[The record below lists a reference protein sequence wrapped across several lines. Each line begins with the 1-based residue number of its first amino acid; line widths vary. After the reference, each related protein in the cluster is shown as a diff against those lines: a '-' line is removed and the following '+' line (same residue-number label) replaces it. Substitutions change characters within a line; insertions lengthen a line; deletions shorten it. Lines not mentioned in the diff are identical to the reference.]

1 MESEA
6 AEAAATAMAAGE
18 TGAVESREEPG
29 TTSSLFPLSDA
40 PAAGTT
46 VAPRVPQWLSNS
58 SFTAD
63 FAAINEA
70 VSSVHDRHASP
81 RSESESDDGRGRGR
95 EGDLPA
101 TGTSYDLLES
111 SESGGDSKSESRRR
125 KKKSKRRRKRSRER
139 GDDGA
144 GEFGSRK
151 SDVRAWAGSAL
162 KPAKDYYFDSR
173 GDRDNLA
180 FGSIYRMDVARHK
193 ILNPEKT
200 IGIEFRRLYQQKG
213 SILDAD
219 GDVDALD
226 SKLKSAGRYWSPKY
240 SALERHRNYKRSRML
255 APRKSTSD
263 LPGEFI
269 SLMEPKT
276 LQDSKDVGSVV
287 ETFMVE
293 ESWEDEV
300 LRKTREFNRRTRE
313 NPNDDKVWLE
323 FAEFQDKVASRQPQ
337 KGARLQTLEKKIGI
351 LEKAAELN
359 PDNEELLLRLLK
371 AYQSRDSSDV
381 LLGRW
386 EKILVQHSSSANL
399 WREFLRILKGEFSR
413 FKVSEVRKMYS
424 HAIQALSSSCIKQL
438 RQVSQMSDASRDPT
452 VVQLELGL
460 AEVFISLCRFE
471 WQAGYRELATAL
483 FQAQIEFSLFC
494 PSLCLTE
501 NSKQRLFEHFWSS
514 GGARVGEEGAIG
526 WSTWLE
532 KEEEYRQRII
542 KEETSQDNE
551 KGGWTGWFEPLSK
564 HKETDKPLEG
574 VPDAAVQDVEEDGEP
589 EDTNQEDDTETLLK
603 MLGIDVDTGPSDNV
617 KDVSTWTRWSVEES
631 SRDCIHWMPV
641 HAKSG
646 KSSTNEDSDKEEDED
661 LFGVILFEDV
671 CEYLFSLCSEESRLF
686 LVTQF
691 VEFFGGKI
699 SQRICTN
706 NSSWLEKIPSLEELP
721 DALLHWFRR
730 VHDTLKKVDN
740 TSNSC
745 SMEFLL
751 SCNNDISEKGPMMS
765 FLRNAILLCLTAF
778 PRNYVLE
785 EAALI
790 AEELSVTKMNSLS
803 YSGTPCR
810 VLAKSLLKRDR
821 QDILLCGVY
830 ARREAVSGNI
840 DLARKVFDM
849 ALSSAEVL
857 PPERQSDAPLLY
869 FWYAE
874 VELFG
879 NHVDDQ
885 ESLFRAMHILCCL
898 ASGVAYS
905 SFKCQPSQMQ
915 LLRARQ
921 GFRERL
927 RTVRSAWSRGS
938 VNDQSVALVCS
949 AALFE
954 ELTSGWATGI
964 EVLDQA
970 LSMVLPG
977 YLFSFC
983 PERRSNSYQL
993 EYLFNYY
1000 VKMLQ
1005 RHHGQLGLSK
1015 IWDSILHGLQTYP
1028 YSPELFSALVEISHL
1043 YTSPNKLRWT
1053 FDELCHKRP
1062 SVVVWLFALAF
1073 EMGRGGSR
1081 HRIHGLFERALAND
1095 SLRTSVL
1102 MWRSYIAYEIDIA
1115 QNPSGARRIFF
1126 RAIHA
1131 CPWSKKLWLDG
1142 FLKLNSILS
1151 AKELS
1156 DLQEVMR
1163 DKELNLRT
1171 DIYEILLQDDI
1182 VS

>member
-6 AEAAATAMAAGE
+6 EEAAVTAMAGE
-18 TGAVESREEPG
+18 TGTTESQYRQGEPR
-29 TTSSLFPLSDA
+29 TTSSLFPLSNT
-40 PAAGTT
+40 PAASTT
-46 VAPRVPQWLSNS
+46 VAPGVPQWLSNS
-58 SFTAD
+58 SFAAD

-70 VSSVHDRHASP
+70 VSSIHDRHASP
-81 RSESESDDGRGRGR
+81 DSESESDDGRGRER

-101 TGTSYDLLES
+101 SGTSYALLES
-111 SESGGDSKSESRRR
+111 SESGGDSKSESTRR

-144 GEFGSRK
+144 GDLGSRK
-151 SDVRAWAGSAL
+151 SDVRAWAGSAF

-193 ILNPEKT
+193 LLNPAKS
-200 IGIEFRRLYQQKG
+200 ISIEFRRLYQQNG

-219 GDVDALD
+219 GDIDALD
-226 SKLKSAGRYWSPKY
+226 SKVKSAGRYWSPKY
-240 SALERHRNYKRSRML
+240 SALERHRNYKHLRIL
-255 APRKSTSD
+255 APSKSTSD
-263 LPGEFI
+263 LPGDFI
-269 SLMEPKT
+269 SLVEPEASR
-276 LQDSKDVGSVV
+276 DSNNGGSFV
-287 ETFMVE
+287 ETSMVE

-300 LRKTREFNRRTRE
+300 LRKTREFNKRTRE
-313 NPNDDKVWLE
+313 NPYDDKVWIE
-323 FAEFQDKVASRQPQ
+323 FAKFQDKVASRQPQ

-359 PDNEELLLRLLK
+359 PENEELLLHLLK
-371 AYQSRDSSDV
+371 AYQSRDNSDV

-386 EKILVQHSSSANL
+386 EKILVQHSSSAKL
-399 WREFLRILKGEFSR
+399 WREFLRILQGEFSR
-413 FKVSEVRKMYS
+413 FKVSEMRKMYS
-424 HAIQALSSSCIKQL
+424 HAIQALSSACSKQH
-438 RQVSQMSDASRDPT
+438 RQVSQISDASHDPAI
-452 VVQLELGL
+452 VQLELGL
-460 AEVFISLCRFE
+460 VEVFISLCRFE

-483 FQAQIEFSLFC
+483 FQAEIEFSLFC
-494 PSLCLTE
+494 PSLRLTE

-526 WSTWLE
+526 WSVWLE
-532 KEEEYRQRII
+532 KEEEDRQRII

-564 HKETDKPLEG
+564 HKETDKPSEG
-574 VPDAAVQDVEEDGEP
+574 VPGAAVDDVEEDGEP
-589 EDTNQEDDTETLLK
+589 EDTNQEENTETLLK

-646 KSSTNEDSDKEEDED
+646 KSNINEESDKEEDED
-661 LFGVILFEDV
+661 LLGVILYEDV
-671 CEYLFSLCSEESRLF
+671 CEYLFSLCSEESRLL

-706 NSSWLEKIPSLEELP
+706 NSSWLEKILSLEEFS

-730 VHDTLKKVDN
+730 VHNTLKKVDS
-740 TSNSC
+740 TSHSC

-751 SCNNDISEKGPMMS
+751 SCKNDISEWAHVMT

-830 ARREAVSGNI
+830 AQREAVSGNI

-874 VELFG
+874 VELSS
-879 NHVDDQ
+879 NHVNDQ
-885 ESLFRAMHILCCL
+885 ESIFRAMHILCCL
-898 ASGVAYS
+898 GSGVTYS
-905 SFKCQPSQMQ
+905 SFKCQPSQLQ

-927 RTVRSAWSRGS
+927 RTICSAWSRGS

-970 LSMVLPG
+970 LAMVL
-977 YLFSFC
+977 

-993 EYLFNYY
+993 EYLYNYY
-1000 VKMLQ
+1000 VKILQ

-1015 IWDSILHGLQTYP
+1015 IWDFIFHGLQTYP

-1053 FDELCHKRP
+1053 LDELSHKRP

-1073 EMGRGGSR
+1073 EMSRGGSR

-1095 SLRTSVL
+1095 SLQTSVL
-1102 MWRSYIAYEIDIA
+1102 LWRSYISYEIDIA
-1115 QNPSGARRIFF
+1115 ENPSAARRIFF

-1171 DIYEILLQDDI
+1171 DIYEILLEDDI

>member
-1 MESEA
+1 M
-6 AEAAATAMAAGE
+6 
-18 TGAVESREEPG
+18 
-29 TTSSLFPLSDA
+29 
-40 PAAGTT
+40 PAA
-46 VAPRVPQWLSNS
+46 
-58 SFTAD
+58 
-63 FAAINEA
+63 
-70 VSSVHDRHASP
+70 
-81 RSESESDDGRGRGR
+81 
-95 EGDLPA
+95 
-101 TGTSYDLLES
+101 GTSYDLLES
-111 SESGGDSKSESRRR
+111 SESGGDSKGESRRR
-125 KKKSKRRRKRSRER
+125 KKKSKRRRRRSRER

-144 GEFGSRK
+144 GDFGSRK
-151 SDVRAWAGSAL
+151 SDVRAWAGSAV

-180 FGSIYRMDVARHK
+180 FGSIYRMDVARHRL
-193 ILNPEKT
+193 LNPEKA

-226 SKLKSAGRYWSPKY
+226 SKLKSAGRYWSPKH
-240 SALERHRNYKRSRML
+240 SALERHRNFKRSRIL

-263 LPGEFI
+263 PPGDFI
-269 SLMEPKT
+269 ALLEPKT
-276 LQDSKDVGSVV
+276 SGDGKDGGSGV

-313 NPNDDKVWLE
+313 NPYNDKAWLE

-359 PDNEELLLRLLK
+359 PDNEELLLCLLK

-386 EKILVQHSSSANL
+386 EKILVQHSSSSNL

-413 FKVSEVRKMYS
+413 FKVSDVRKMYS
-424 HAIQALSSSCIKQL
+424 HAIQALSSACSKQL
-438 RQVSQMSDASRDPT
+438 RQVSQISDASLDPT
-452 VVQLELGL
+452 VEHLELGL
-460 AEVFISLCRFE
+460 VEVFISLCRFE

-494 PSLCLTE
+494 PSLRLTE

-514 GGARVGEEGAIG
+514 GAARVGEEGAVG

-532 KEEEYRQRII
+532 KEEEDRQRII
-542 KEETSQDNE
+542 KEETSQDEE

-564 HKETDKPLEG
+564 HGETDKPSEG
-574 VPDAAVQDVEEDGEP
+574 VPDAAVEDVEEDGEP

-641 HAKSG
+641 HAKSAG

-661 LFGVILFEDV
+661 LFGVILYEDV

-691 VEFFGGKI
+691 VEFFGGKV
-699 SQRICTN
+699 SERICTN
-706 NSSWLEKIPSLEELP
+706 NSSWLEKILSLEELP

-730 VHDTLKKVDN
+730 VHDTLKKVDG

-745 SMEFLL
+745 SIEFLL
-751 SCNNDISEKGPMMS
+751 SCENDISEKGPMMT

-778 PRNYVLE
+778 PRNYFLE

-803 YSGTPCR
+803 YSGAPCR

-830 ARREAVSGNI
+830 AQREAVAGNI

-857 PPERQSDAPLLY
+857 PPERQSVAPLLY
-869 FWYAE
+869 LWYAE
-874 VELFG
+874 VELSG
-879 NHVDDQ
+879 NHDQ
-885 ESLFRAMHILCCL
+885 ESLLRTMHILCCL
-898 ASGVAYS
+898 GSGVAYS

-927 RTVRSAWSRGS
+927 RMVNSAWSRGS
-938 VNDQSVALVCS
+938 VNDESVALVCS

-970 LSMVLPG
+970 LSMVLP
-977 YLFSFC
+977 
-983 PERRSNSYQL
+983 ERRSNSYQL
-993 EYLFNYY
+993 ECLFNYY
-1000 VKMLQ
+1000 LKMLQ

-1062 SVVVWLFALAF
+1062 SVVAWLFALAF

-1102 MWRSYIAYEIDIA
+1102 LWRSYIAYEIDIA
-1115 QNPSGARRIFF
+1115 QNPSAARRIFF

-1142 FLKLNSILS
+1142 FLKLNSALS

>member
-1 MESEA
+1 MASEA
-6 AEAAATAMAAGE
+6 ADAAATAMAVE
-18 TGAVESREEPG
+18 TGAAESQHRQEELG
-29 TTSSLFPLSDA
+29 TTPSLFPLSNA
-40 PAAGTT
+40 PVAGAT

-63 FAAINEA
+63 FTSINEA
-70 VSSVHDRHASP
+70 AASSIIHDQHASP
-81 RSESESDDGRGRGR
+81 HSESESGDGGGR
-95 EGDLPA
+95 EREGGLPA

-125 KKKSKRRRKRSRER
+125 KRKSKRRRRRSRER
-139 GDDGA
+139 GGDGA
-144 GEFGSRK
+144 GDFGSRK

-193 ILNPEKT
+193 LLNPEKT
-200 IGIEFRRLYQQKG
+200 LGNEFRRLYQQKG
-213 SILDAD
+213 SSLDAD

-240 SALERHRNYKRSRML
+240 SALERHRNYKHSRIL

-263 LPGEFI
+263 LPGDFI
-269 SLMEPKT
+269 SLLEPKT
-276 LQDSKDVGSVV
+276 SGDSRDGGSGV

-313 NPNDDKVWLE
+313 NPHDNKVWLE

-337 KGARLQTLEKKIGI
+337 KGARLQTLEKKISI
-351 LEKAAELN
+351 LEKAVELN
-359 PDNEELLLRLLK
+359 SDNEELLLRLLN

-413 FKVSEVRKMYS
+413 FKVSDVRKMYS
-424 HAIQALSSSCIKQL
+424 HAIQALSSACSKQL
-438 RQVSQMSDASRDPT
+438 RQVSQISDASRDPT

-460 AEVFISLCRFE
+460 VEVFISLCRFE

-483 FQAQIEFSLFC
+483 FQAQMEFSLFC
-494 PSLCLTE
+494 PSLRLTE

-526 WSTWLE
+526 WSMWLE
-532 KEEEYRQRII
+532 KEEEDKQRII
-542 KEETSQDNE
+542 KEEVSQDNE
-551 KGGWTGWFEPLSK
+551 KGGWTGWFQPLSK
-564 HKETDKPLEG
+564 HKEADKPSEE
-574 VPDAAVQDVEEDGEP
+574 VPDAAVEDVEEDGEP

-617 KDVSTWTRWSVEES
+617 QDVSTWTRWSIEES

-646 KSSTNEDSDKEEDED
+646 KSGTNEDSDKEEDED
-661 LFGVILFEDV
+661 LFGVILYEDV
-671 CEYLFSLCSEESRLF
+671 CEYLFSLCLEESRLF

-691 VEFFGGKI
+691 IEFFGGKI
-699 SQRICTN
+699 SERICTN
-706 NSSWLEKIPSLEELP
+706 NSSWLEKILSLEELP

-730 VHDTLKKVDN
+730 VHDTLKNVDS
-740 TSNSC
+740 TSNGC

-751 SCNNDISEKGPMMS
+751 SCKNEISEKGSMMT
-765 FLRNAILLCLTAF
+765 FLRNTILLCLTAF

-790 AEELSVTKMNSLS
+790 AEELSVTEMSSLS

-830 ARREAVSGNI
+830 AQREAVSGNI

-874 VELFG
+874 VELSS
-879 NHVDDQ
+879 NHANDQ

-898 ASGVAYS
+898 GSGLAYS
-905 SFKCQPSQMQ
+905 SFKCQPSQIQ

-927 RTVRSAWSRGS
+927 RTVRSAWLRGS
-938 VNDQSVALVCS
+938 VDDQSVALVCS

-970 LSMVLPG
+970 LSMVLP
-977 YLFSFC
+977 
-983 PERRSNSYQL
+983 ERRSNSYQL
-993 EYLFNYY
+993 ECLFNYY

-1015 IWDSILHGLQTYP
+1015 IWIPFCMD
-1028 YSPELFSALVEISHL
+1028 
-1043 YTSPNKLRWT
+1043 
-1053 FDELCHKRP
+1053 C
-1062 SVVVWLFALAF
+1062 
-1073 EMGRGGSR
+1073 R
-1081 HRIHGLFERALAND
+1081 HI
-1095 SLRTSVL
+1095 RTVRNFSVL
-1102 MWRSYIAYEIDIA
+1102 
-1115 QNPSGARRIFF
+1115 
-1126 RAIHA
+1126 
-1131 CPWSKKLWLDG
+1131 
-1142 FLKLNSILS
+1142 
-1151 AKELS
+1151 
-1156 DLQEVMR
+1156 
-1163 DKELNLRT
+1163 
-1171 DIYEILLQDDI
+1171 
-1182 VS
+1182 